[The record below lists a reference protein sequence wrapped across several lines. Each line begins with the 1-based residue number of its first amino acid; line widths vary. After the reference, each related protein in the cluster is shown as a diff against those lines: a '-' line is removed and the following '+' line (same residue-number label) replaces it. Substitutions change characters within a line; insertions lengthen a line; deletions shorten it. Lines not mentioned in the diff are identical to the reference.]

1 MEEKPTKLNACTLS
15 KMEKPAGGGSKTWI
29 PQADGVREICEKIKS
44 GEWEKIVK
52 ELREAKDPSR
62 RKAIKTFKIP
72 RANFAGTFSQGNR
85 DADVQSFSGFFV
97 IDIDGKDNP
106 GADLDEIKATIGAL
120 PWTLC
125 AFSSPSGNGVKAVVF
140 AGTNIENIFTLARER
155 EAMKR
160 VLTEI
165 FPKLKIDE
173 SPAALLHAFVSSDRD
188 AILKPRGAELWTPSR
203 GLEFK
208 RDDAPTLVPRFND
221 LKTAFSPMIKR
232 VWASSAKNTYL
243 AFNDHDHESYDER
256 GESQIWR
263 MFAICGFPKIFKDE
277 LLTFIDKTR
286 RLDDVRDKITG
297 YPKGVF
303 RAGTRVVAVKT
314 EPQIDFGEKGKW
326 ETIAGLLH
334 SRFDDPDDER
344 QFPALLFWLHRAR
357 RRIKETLAATRA
369 NAIFTPPAVPMLIIV
384 GEQGLGKSE
393 IFRNIILP
401 LCGGRLVEGK
411 KVLFE
416 DSRFNN
422 TLGEGEVVCIDDVP
436 AKRVARENR
445 QTYAEQIKSLLYSGT
460 VSVERKNKDAE
471 ILERPC
477 HVAVQLCNPE
487 SANTLPDYSVAAD
500 KMLCVE
506 CAEYYSFRVSTE
518 EEWKPINA
526 AIAKELPAFAYYLDN
541 EFALPDSLKPR
552 ADNPAEMRNGMQHF
566 FAKSVRI
573 EFENVDRAL
582 SMLDDYDARAER
594 FNESDKY
601 YNKRLTASDIAEKA
615 GLRVSP
621 ETAGLMLRSLTMKEA
636 TAARV
641 QPVKDASGRTRGW
654 IIREP

>member
-1 MEEKPTKLNACTLS
+1 MAKSAD
-15 KMEKPAGGGSKTWI
+15 GGHKTWI
-29 PQADGVREICEKIKS
+29 PAADGVREICEKVKN
-44 GEWEKIVK
+44 GEWKRVVS
-52 ELREAKDPSR
+52 ELRAASDPAR
-62 RKAIKTFKIP
+62 RRAIKTFKIP
-72 RANFAGTFSQGNR
+72 RANFGGVFSLGNR
-85 DADVQSFSGFFV
+85 DEDIQSFSGFFV
-97 IDIDGKDNP
+97 IDIDGKDNAETNLDDVKKTL
-106 GADLDEIKATIGAL
+106 GAF

-125 AFSSPSGNGVKAVVF
+125 AFTSPSGNGVKAV
-140 AGTNIENIFTLARER
+140 IFGGSEVDGFETLERER
-155 EAMKR
+155 AHVKR

-173 SPAALLHAFVSSDRD
+173 SPATLCHAFVSDDAD
-188 AILKPRGAELWTPSR
+188 AILKPRSATLWQPSR

-208 RDDAPTLVPRFND
+208 RADAPSILPSFEE
-221 LKTAFSPMIKR
+221 LKTAFAPLIAR
-232 VWASSAKNTYL
+232 VWSSAAKNTYL
-243 AFNDHDHESYDER
+243 VFNEADHESYDER
-256 GESQIWR
+256 GESQVWR
-263 MFAICGFPKIFKDE
+263 MFAICGFPKIYKDE

-286 RLDDVRDKITG
+286 RLDDVRERITG

-303 RAGTRVVAVKT
+303 RAGTRVVAVKN
-314 EPQIDFGEKGKW
+314 EPRLDFGEKGEW
-326 ETIAGLLH
+326 ATIQELLR

-344 QFPALLFWLHRAR
+344 QFPALLFWLKRAR
-357 RRIKETLAATRA
+357 LRIRKTLDATRA
-369 NAIFTPPAVPMLIIV
+369 NANFTPPCVPMLIIV
-384 GEQGLGKSE
+384 GEQGVGKTE
-393 IFRNIILP
+393 LFKKVILP
-401 LCGGRLVEGK
+401 LCGGRLIEGK

-416 DSRFNN
+416 DSRFNS

-487 SANTLPDYSVAAD
+487 SATTLPDYSVAAD

-506 CAEYYSFRVSTE
+506 CAEYFSFSVATE
-518 EEWKPINA
+518 KEWEPINE
-526 AIAKELPAFAYYLDN
+526 AIEKELPAFAWFLDN
-541 EFALPDSLKPR
+541 EFELPDFLKPR
-552 ADNPAEMRNGMQHF
+552 ETEPSEIRNGMQHF
-566 FAKSVRI
+566 FAKRVRV

-594 FNESDKY
+594 FNEADKY
-601 YNKRLTASDIAEKA
+601 YNQRLTASDIAEKA

-621 ETAGLMLRSLTMKEA
+621 ETAGIMLRNLTLKEA
-636 TAARV
+636 TKTRV
-641 QPVKDASGRTRGW
+641 QPVKDTSGRTRGW